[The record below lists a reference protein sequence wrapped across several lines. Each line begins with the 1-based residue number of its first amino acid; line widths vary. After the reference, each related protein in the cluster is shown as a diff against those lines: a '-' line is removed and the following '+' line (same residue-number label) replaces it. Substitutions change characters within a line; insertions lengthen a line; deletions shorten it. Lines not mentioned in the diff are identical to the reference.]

1 MVVVTAFVTTIAR
14 ARNGTKRGRVGRE
27 ARPLRRDAG
36 LSGVGLGIGRR
47 WTDQDR

>member
-1 MVVVTAFVTTIAR
+1 MVEKGAAW
-14 ARNGTKRGRVGRE
+14 GEKRG
-27 ARPLRRDAG
+27 PLRRDAG